1 MTSSNA
7 DIRPRTSLRPPL
19 LAGTAVALAFFA
31 GFGGWAATAP
41 LAGAAVAPA
50 LVAPEGSRKTVQHL
64 EGGIVRRILVHDGSL
79 VAAGQPLVE
88 LDDTRARAEHAALLA
103 EWRAAKA
110 SEARLLAEQADRT
123 EPAFPAELLD
133 AARADPA
140 LARMLAGE
148 VDRLSTRRAS
158 LRDQQAILADRVA
171 QAEAEI
177 VGLEAEIASA
187 DTQLGLIGEEIEI
200 VERLLREGA
209 RAQAAASRAC
219 CGPRRRSRARIAA
232 DRAAIA
238 RAGQVI
244 AEARQQS
251 LSLESSQAEDIAAE
265 LAETRKGLAGLAE
278 RIRATADQ
286 LARIVVTAPVDG
298 TVVDVRIKTTGGV
311 IEPGAPLL
319 DLVPAGG
326 ELLLEARVAPV
337 DIDEVHPGLRAQV
350 HLLAYKSRNLRR
362 IEGEVRGVSA
372 DRLEDPATRQ
382 PYYLAKVAVDRAALP
397 AGITMTAGMPADV
410 MIVTGER
417 TLLQY
422 LLRPITDTLRRGL
435 RES

>member
-1 MTSSNA
+1 MTSPNA

-103 EWRAAKA
+103 EWRAATA

-133 AARADPA
+133 AAREDPA

-187 DTQLGLIGEEIEI
+187 HTQLGLIGEEIEI
-200 VERLLREGA
+200 VQRLLAKGLERKPRLLALLRSKTQIEGA
-209 RAQAAASRAC
+209 
-219 CGPRRRSRARIAA
+219 IAA
-232 DRAAIA
+232 NRAAIA

-251 LSLESSQAEDIAAE
+251 LSLESSQADDIAAE

-286 LARIVVTAPVDG
+286 LARIVVTAPVEG
-298 TVVDVRIKTTGGV
+298 TVVDVRIKTIGGV

-350 HLLAYKSRNLRR
+350 HLLAYNSRNLRR

>member
-1 MTSSNA
+1 MTSTNA

-103 EWRAAKA
+103 EWRAATA

-133 AARADPA
+133 AAREDPA

-187 DTQLGLIGEEIEI
+187 HTQLGLIGEEIEI
-200 VERLLREGA
+200 VERLLAKGLERKPRLLALLRSKTQIEGA
-209 RAQAAASRAC
+209 
-219 CGPRRRSRARIAA
+219 IAA

-251 LSLESSQAEDIAAE
+251 LSLESSQADDIAAE
-265 LAETRKGLAGLAE
+265 LAATRKGLAGLAE

-286 LARIVVTAPVDG
+286 LARIVVTAPVEG
-298 TVVDVRIKTTGGV
+298 TVVNVRIKTIGGV

-350 HLLAYKSRNLRR
+350 HLLAYNSRSLRR

-417 TLLQY
+417 TLIQY

>member
-1 MTSSNA
+1 MTSPNA

-103 EWRAAKA
+103 EWRAATA
-110 SEARLLAEQADRT
+110 SEARLLAEQAERT

-133 AARADPA
+133 AAREDPA

-187 DTQLGLIGEEIEI
+187 HTQLGLIGEEIEI
-200 VERLLREGA
+200 VERLLAKGLERKPRLLALLRSKTQIEGA
-209 RAQAAASRAC
+209 
-219 CGPRRRSRARIAA
+219 IAA
-232 DRAAIA
+232 NRAAIA

-244 AEARQQS
+244 AEARQHS
-251 LSLESSQAEDIAAE
+251 LSLESSQADDIAAE
-265 LAETRKGLAGLAE
+265 LAATRKGLAGLAE

-286 LARIVVTAPVDG
+286 LARIVVTAPVEG
-298 TVVDVRIKTTGGV
+298 TVVNVRIKTIGGV

-350 HLLAYKSRNLRR
+350 HLLAYNSRSLRR

-422 LLRPITDTLRRGL
+422 LLRPLTDTLRRGL

>member
-1 MTSSNA
+1 MTSPNA

-31 GFGGWAATAP
+31 GFCGWAATAP

-110 SEARLLAEQADRT
+110 SEARILAEQADRT
-123 EPAFPAELLD
+123 EPEFPAELLD
-133 AARADPA
+133 AAHDDPA
-140 LARMLAGE
+140 LAQLLAGE

-158 LRDQQAILADRVA
+158 LRDQQAILANRVA

-177 VGLEAEIASA
+177 AGLEAEIASA
-187 DTQLGLIGEEIEI
+187 HTQLGLIGEEIEI
-200 VERLLREGA
+200 VERLLAKGLERKPRLLALLRSKTQIEGA
-209 RAQAAASRAC
+209 
-219 CGPRRRSRARIAA
+219 IAA
-232 DRAAIA
+232 NRADIA

-251 LSLESSQAEDIAAE
+251 LSLESSRAEEIAAE
-265 LAETRKGLAGLAE
+265 LAEMRKSLAGLAE
-278 RIRATADQ
+278 KIRATADQ

-298 TVVDVRIKTTGGV
+298 TVVDVRIKTIGGV

-350 HLLAYKSRNLRR
+350 HLLAYQSRNLRR

-372 DRLEDPATRQ
+372 DRLEDAATRQ

-397 AGITMTAGMPADV
+397 AGIIMTAGMPADV

>member
-1 MTSSNA
+1 
-7 DIRPRTSLRPPL
+7 
-19 LAGTAVALAFFA
+19 
-31 GFGGWAATAP
+31 
-41 LAGAAVAPA
+41 
-50 LVAPEGSRKTVQHL
+50 
-64 EGGIVRRILVHDGSL
+64 
-79 VAAGQPLVE
+79 
-88 LDDTRARAEHAALLA
+88 
-103 EWRAAKA
+103 
-110 SEARLLAEQADRT
+110 
-123 EPAFPAELLD
+123 
-133 AARADPA
+133 
-140 LARMLAGE
+140 MLAGE

-177 VGLEAEIASA
+177 AGLEAEIASA
-187 DTQLGLIGEEIEI
+187 HTQLGLIGEEIEI
-200 VERLLREGA
+200 VERLLAKGLERKPRLLALLRSKTQIEGA
-209 RAQAAASRAC
+209 
-219 CGPRRRSRARIAA
+219 IAA

-238 RAGQVI
+238 RAGQEI
-244 AEARQQS
+244 AEARQHS

-265 LAETRKGLAGLAE
+265 LAETRKSLAGLAE

-286 LARIVVTAPVDG
+286 LARIVVTAPVEG
-298 TVVDVRIKTTGGV
+298 TVVNVRIKTIGGV

>member
-1 MTSSNA
+1 MTSTNA

-103 EWRAAKA
+103 EWRAATA

-133 AARADPA
+133 AAREDPA

-187 DTQLGLIGEEIEI
+187 HTQLGLIGEEIEI
-200 VERLLREGA
+200 VERLLAKGLERKPRLLALLRSKTQIEGA
-209 RAQAAASRAC
+209 
-219 CGPRRRSRARIAA
+219 IAA

-244 AEARQQS
+244 AEARQHS
-251 LSLESSQAEDIAAE
+251 LSLESSQADDIAAE
-265 LAETRKGLAGLAE
+265 LAATRKGLAGLAE

-286 LARIVVTAPVDG
+286 LARIVVTAPVEG
-298 TVVDVRIKTTGGV
+298 TVVNVRIKTIGGV

-350 HLLAYKSRNLRR
+350 HLLAYNSRSLRR

>member
-1 MTSSNA
+1 MTSPNA
-7 DIRPRTSLRPPL
+7 NSRPHTSLRPPL

-79 VAAGQPLVE
+79 VAAGQPVVE

-103 EWRAAKA
+103 ESRAATA
-110 SEARLLAEQADRT
+110 SEARLLAEQAERT

-133 AARADPA
+133 AAREDPA

-200 VERLLREGA
+200 VERLLAKGLERKPRLLALLRSKTQIEGA
-209 RAQAAASRAC
+209 
-219 CGPRRRSRARIAA
+219 IAA

-251 LSLESSQAEDIAAE
+251 LSLESSQADDIAAE
-265 LAETRKGLAGLAE
+265 LAATRKGLAGLAE

-286 LARIVVTAPVDG
+286 LARTVVTAPVDG
-298 TVVDVRIKTTGGV
+298 TVVNVRIKTTGGV

-350 HLLAYKSRNLRR
+350 HLLAYNSRSLRR

-417 TLLQY
+417 TLLHY

>member
-1 MTSSNA
+1 MTSPNA

-103 EWRAAKA
+103 EWRAATA

-123 EPAFPAELLD
+123 ELEFPAELLD
-133 AARADPA
+133 AAREDPA

-148 VDRLSTRRAS
+148 ADRLSTRRAS

-187 DTQLGLIGEEIEI
+187 HTQLGLIGEEIEI
-200 VERLLREGA
+200 VQRLLAKGLERKPRLLALLRSKTQIEGA
-209 RAQAAASRAC
+209 
-219 CGPRRRSRARIAA
+219 IAA

-244 AEARQQS
+244 AEARQHS
-251 LSLESSQAEDIAAE
+251 LSLESSQADDIAAE
-265 LAETRKGLAGLAE
+265 LAATRKGLAGLAE

-286 LARIVVTAPVDG
+286 LARIVVTAPVEG
-298 TVVDVRIKTTGGV
+298 TVVNVRIKTIGGV

-350 HLLAYKSRNLRR
+350 HLLAYNSRNLRR

-417 TLLQY
+417 TLIQY

>member
-1 MTSSNA
+1 MTSTNA

-103 EWRAAKA
+103 EWRAATA
-110 SEARLLAEQADRT
+110 SEARLLAEQAERT
-123 EPAFPAELLD
+123 EPEFPAELLD
-133 AARADPA
+133 AAREDPA

-187 DTQLGLIGEEIEI
+187 HTQLGLIGEEIEI
-200 VERLLREGA
+200 VERLLAKGLERKPRLLALLRSKTQIEGA
-209 RAQAAASRAC
+209 
-219 CGPRRRSRARIAA
+219 IAA
-232 DRAAIA
+232 NRAAIA

-251 LSLESSQAEDIAAE
+251 LSLESSQADDIAAE
-265 LAETRKGLAGLAE
+265 LAATRKGLAGLAE

-286 LARIVVTAPVDG
+286 LARIVVTAPVEG
-298 TVVDVRIKTTGGV
+298 TVVNVRIKTIGGV

-350 HLLAYKSRNLRR
+350 HLLAYNSRSLRR

>member
-1 MTSSNA
+1 MTSTNA

-103 EWRAAKA
+103 EWRAATA

-133 AARADPA
+133 AAREDPA

-187 DTQLGLIGEEIEI
+187 HTQLGLIGEEIEI
-200 VERLLREGA
+200 VERLLAKGLERKPRLLALLRSKTQIEGA
-209 RAQAAASRAC
+209 
-219 CGPRRRSRARIAA
+219 IAA

-244 AEARQQS
+244 AEARQHS
-251 LSLESSQAEDIAAE
+251 LSLESSQADDIAAE
-265 LAETRKGLAGLAE
+265 LAATRKGLAGLAE

-286 LARIVVTAPVDG
+286 LARIVVTAPVEG
-298 TVVDVRIKTTGGV
+298 TVVNVRIKTIGGV

-350 HLLAYKSRNLRR
+350 HLLAYNSRSLRR

-422 LLRPITDTLRRGL
+422 LLRPLTDTLRRGL

>member
-7 DIRPRTSLRPPL
+7 DIRPPTSLRPPL

-31 GFGGWAATAP
+31 GFCGWAATAP

-79 VAAGQPLVE
+79 VTAGQPLVE
-88 LDDTRARAEHAALLA
+88 LDDTRVRAEHAALLA

-110 SEARLLAEQADRT
+110 SEARLLAEQEGRDRP
-123 EPAFPAELLD
+123 EFPAELRH
-133 AARADPA
+133 AAGDDPA

-148 VDRLSTRRAS
+148 VDRLNTRRTA
-158 LRDQQAILADRVA
+158 LRDQQAILVDRVD

-177 VGLEAEIASA
+177 TGLEAEIASA
-187 DTQLGLIGEEIEI
+187 HTQLGLIGEEIEI
-200 VERLLREGA
+200 VERLLAKGLERKPRLLGLMRSKTQIEGA
-209 RAQAAASRAC
+209 
-219 CGPRRRSRARIAA
+219 IAA

-251 LSLESSQAEDIAAE
+251 LSLESSRAEDMAAE
-265 LAETRKGLAGLAE
+265 LAETRKSLAGLGE
-278 RIRATADQ
+278 KICATADQ
-286 LARIVVTAPVDG
+286 LARVMVTAPVDG
-298 TVVDVRIKTTGGV
+298 TVVDVRIKTAGGV
-311 IEPGAPLL
+311 IEPGATLL

-337 DIDEVHPGLRAQV
+337 DIDEVHSGLRAQV
-350 HLLAYKSRNLRR
+350 HLLAYRSRNLHR

-382 PYYLAKVAVDRAALP
+382 PYYLARVAVDRATLP
-397 AGITMTAGMPADV
+397 AGIAMTAGMPADV

-422 LLRPITDTLRRGL
+422 LLRPLTDTLRRGL